1 MRVDHSSCERHGSPA
16 ELTTSP
22 PRPSRRAVCAAAMLG
37 IALPFLLVGCSDG
50 KTSETGRD
58 GSPDPSVGSA
68 FKLVAPVAAVEE
80 LKVPQSGWTD
90 SAGGDGD
97 SVGFVLVD
105 LIFRDPRFSVVGRL
119 PEGVTTKNMFLFR
132 AGGPG
137 QDALPCQMNP
147 DTSLEGGFSYLCVD
161 IEVKNDNDE
170 TAQVDFGSHAL
181 AEYMP
186 LSQVGFFIDGSGD
199 LVEAA
204 QRSVADFELTGYGS
218 YLIPKGGITPAWVSA
233 GTGYTVASASLTT
246 QDRAVAA
253 GGASRFQLYYAVS
266 NELFAR
272 DDLSYLVGYSANQ
285 GRTYA
290 FAVGSLQASTG

>member
-1 MRVDHSSCERHGSPA
+1 MSIDHFCSERHGSLV
-16 ELTTSP
+16 ESTTALGH
-22 PRPSRRAVCAAAMLG
+22 PSRRAVCAAAMLG
-37 IALPFLLVGCSDG
+37 LASPFLLAGCSEG
-50 KTSETGRD
+50 KVSDAGRD
-58 GSPDPSVGSA
+58 GSPEPSTGSA
-68 FKLVAPVAAVEE
+68 FELVAPVTAAEE

-119 PEGVTTKNMFLFR
+119 PEGVTTENMFLFR
-132 AGGPG
+132 ENGPG

-147 DTSLEGGFSYLCVD
+147 DTSLEEGFSYLCVD
-161 IEVKNDNDE
+161 IEVENDADE
-170 TAQVDFGSHAL
+170 TAQIGFGNHAL

-186 LSQVGFFIDGSGD
+186 SSKVGFYIDGSGD

-204 QRSVADFELTGYGS
+204 QRSMADLELTGYGS

-266 NELFAR
+266 NDLLTR
-272 DDLSYLVGYSANQ
+272 DDLGYLVGYSVNQ

-290 FAVGSLQASTG
+290 FAVGSLQAPTS